1 MVIALNGKRLEA
13 SLPDMTAAVIV
24 AKIAAD
30 MRRHQSLH
38 PTAQVTIF
46 VRPEKQVEVVIQQ
59 AVTDQSQ
66 EEHVR
71 RRKWPVSAAD
81 R

>member
-13 SLPDMTAAVIV
+13 SLPDMTAAVI
-24 AKIAAD
+24 AAD
-30 MRRHQSLH
+30 MRRHQPLQ

-46 VRPEKQVEVVIQQ
+46 VQPEKQMEMVIQQ

-71 RRKWPVSAAD
+71 RRKSPVSAAD